1 MKIGLLVAPNERS
14 ANPAEVARA
23 AEALGFES
31 LWVPDHSVMPV
42 HTATP
47 LPETR
52 PGEGGIP
59 EIYYTSAIRSWRWRW
74 WRLPPRA

>member
-1 MKIGLLVAPNERS
+1 MGTSLGQAEKRRCANENRIAGAPNEGS
-14 ANPAEVARA
+14 ANSAEVART
-23 AEALGFES
+23 AEMLGFES
-31 LWVPDHSVMPV
+31 LWAPDHSVMPV

-59 EIYYTSAIRSWRWRW
+59 EIY
-74 WRLPPRA
+74 

>member
-23 AEALGFES
+23 AETLGFES
-31 LWVPDHSVMPV
+31 LWIPDHSVMPV

-59 EIYYTSAIRSWRWRW
+59 EIYYHMCDPFVAMAWRRP
-74 WRLPPRA
+74 PPRA